1 MMAASQ
7 HSNLIDT
14 LPPLRGKVMANGN
27 LANMIWFRTGG
38 PAEVLVKPAD
48 EEDLVTLIKGLSK
61 SIPLFVVGVGSNLLV
76 RDGGM
81 DGVVVKLG
89 KPFGKIEIEG
99 DLVTVGA
106 GAMDVTVAEKAAEA
120 GLGGLEFLRGIPGTI
135 GGALRMNA
143 GAYGREVADCFV
155 SAVAYDRN
163 GEKYIL
169 NHKTMGFSYRHVDV
183 PKGWI
188 FVEATFRATPCD
200 QSIIREKMKAIMD
213 AREESQPLRTR
224 TGGSTF
230 KNPDPEKSG
239 GRSAWQL
246 VDEAG
251 CRGLKV
257 GGAQVSEKHCNFLI
271 NLGDATGADI
281 ENLGEKVRETVKE
294 KTGITLEWEIRRLG
308 NKGLSYK
315 PNGGSK
321 SGH

>member
-1 MMAASQ
+1 MAASQ
-7 HSNLIDT
+7 HNDLIDS
-14 LPPLRGKVMANGN
+14 LPPLRGKVEANGN

-38 PAEVLVKPAD
+38 PAEVLIKPAD
-48 EEDLVTLIKGLSK
+48 EADLVTLIKGLSK
-61 SIPLFVVGVGSNLLV
+61 SIPLFVIGVGSNLLV

-89 KPFGKIEIEG
+89 KPFGKIEIYG

-106 GAMDVTVAEKAAEA
+106 GAMDVTVAEKAADA
-120 GLGGLEFLRGIPGTI
+120 GLGGLEFLRGIPGSI

-143 GAYGREVADCFV
+143 GAYGREVSDCLV
-155 SAVAYDRN
+155 SATAFDRN

-169 NHKTMGFSYRHVDV
+169 NHKAMGFSYRQVDV

-188 FVEATFRATPCD
+188 FTEATFKTTPDDTQVIRA
-200 QSIIREKMKAIMD
+200 KMKAIMD

-230 KNPDPEKSG
+230 KNPDPEISD

-257 GGAQVSEKHCNFLI
+257 GDAQVSEKHCNFLI
-271 NLGDATGADI
+271 NLGDASGADI
-281 ENLGEKVRETVKE
+281 ENLGEKVRQLVLD
-294 KTGITLEWEIRRLG
+294 KTGVSLTWEIRRLG
-308 NKGLSYK
+308 NKV
-315 PNGGSK
+315 
-321 SGH
+321 